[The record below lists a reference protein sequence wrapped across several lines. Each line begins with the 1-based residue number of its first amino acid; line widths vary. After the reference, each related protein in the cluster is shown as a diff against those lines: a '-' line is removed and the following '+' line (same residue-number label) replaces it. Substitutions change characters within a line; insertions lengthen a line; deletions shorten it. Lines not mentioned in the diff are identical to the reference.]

1 MLMIV
6 TAITRGAFIVAAAA
20 MLAACGQNNR
30 YVAPPPPKVVVAR
43 PVQKPVTLYLNL
55 TGNTAAFNCGESG
68 RARPG
73 LSDIDRL

>member
-1 MLMIV
+1 MIV

-20 MLAACGQNNR
+20 MLSACGQNNR

-55 TGNTAAFNCGESG
+55 TGNTAAFNSVNLV
-68 RARPG
+68 ARVQG
-73 LSDIDRL
+73 YLTSIE